1 MKNICLLLGLAL
13 VVSLN
18 AHAWDTTP
26 DTDGLYDG
34 LYDRPTYFPEWEQPD
49 TWANAMYILC
59 DVREE
64 DAEGLRVLSYEV
76 AVYDRNGDLR
86 HCGRSL
92 AEQDH
97 YCVLTIRGEDGEDE
111 FRFQVVYGDD
121 FAQPEIAEI
130 ADVTVPFETNVS
142 IGTTAEPFLL
152 LVPASTTGVEMPAPD
167 TSLTRG
173 EKILCNG
180 SLLIIRDGRMYNAQG
195 IEL

>member
-13 VVSLN
+13 VVSHN

-121 FAQPEIAEI
+121 FAQPEIADI

-152 LVPASTTGVEMPAPD
+152 LVPASTTGVEMPAPG

>member
-121 FAQPEIAEI
+121 FAQPEIADI

-152 LVPASTTGVEMPAPD
+152 LVPASTTGVEMPALD